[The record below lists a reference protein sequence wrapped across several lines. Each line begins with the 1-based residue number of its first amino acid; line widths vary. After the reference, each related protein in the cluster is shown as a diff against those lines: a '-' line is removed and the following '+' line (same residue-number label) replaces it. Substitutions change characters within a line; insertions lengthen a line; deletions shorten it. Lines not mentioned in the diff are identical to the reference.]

1 MRQSTLS
8 IYFNYKLTKMIKFE
22 ENNFLELILH
32 NLHDV
37 KITISPKEINSISF
51 LKFLLQNNMLYLLM
65 DSV

>member
-37 KITISPKEINSISF
+37 QITISPKRINSISF